1 MIGKPPNLK
10 LYVDSVIRQ
19 SPNRTTWCHSHDD
32 IWDNIEPYKENSY
45 VGHMTLNE
53 IFLFCSRKGI
63 KSKPFNKWW
72 GRKTLSRHV
81 NSFFKNESHVDFDN
95 LPTHN
100 DNGRYMKL
108 SSVVEIL
115 YDLPIRNQISII
127 QTDKVLEVHPGGT
140 RLALKDFYLDPVP
153 VFLYSYEPIDFLEKV
168 VLAKG
173 ERAYSVLKQ
182 AFRDRTPKK
191 TYHALVQGH
200 PDPASGTI
208 DTPIARSQKHD
219 YKFTISSTGKPAVTH
234 YQVKEMLPSAALVEV
249 GLETGRTHQIRVHFS
264 HFRHPLVG
272 DPLYGSDPK
281 LAAKL
286 DLDRQWLHAVKLG
299 FSHPISGEW
308 VEFTSDYPGDLEI
321 ALGRL
326 RDVGFRL

>member
-1 MIGKPPNLK
+1 M
-10 LYVDSVIRQ
+10 
-19 SPNRTTWCHSHDD
+19 
-32 IWDNIEPYKENSY
+32 
-45 VGHMTLNE
+45 
-53 IFLFCSRKGI
+53 
-63 KSKPFNKWW
+63 
-72 GRKTLSRHV
+72 
-81 NSFFKNESHVDFDN
+81 
-95 LPTHN
+95 
-100 DNGRYMKL
+100 
-108 SSVVEIL
+108 
-115 YDLPIRNQISII
+115 
-127 QTDKVLEVHPGGT
+127 LEVT
-140 RLALKDFYLDPVP
+140 L
-153 VFLYSYEPIDFLEKV
+153 LEKPAGV
-168 VLAKG
+168 SLEAEDVPELKVVFQDEHIVVVDKPAGVVSHPSQGFVGPSVGGVLLARGIELATSGAQERQGIVQRLDVGTSGLMVLAKG

-219 YKFTISSTGKPAVTH
+219 YKFTISQTGKPAVTH

-299 FSHPISGEW
+299 FTHPISGEL
-308 VEFTSDYPGDLEI
+308 VEFTSEYPSDLEI

>member
-1 MIGKPPNLK
+1 MMRSAGAVQSKFLQVPDAREGDRLDAGLAKILGISRTAAAELIASGGVTLDGNQIGK
-10 LYVDSVIRQ
+10 
-19 SPNRTTWCHSHDD
+19 SHRLVAG
-32 IWDNIEPYKENSY
+32 E
-45 VGHMTLNE
+45 L
-53 IFLFCSRKGI
+53 
-63 KSKPFNKWW
+63 
-72 GRKTLSRHV
+72 
-81 NSFFKNESHVDFDN
+81 
-95 LPTHN
+95 
-100 DNGRYMKL
+100 
-108 SSVVEIL
+108 
-115 YDLPIRNQISII
+115 
-127 QTDKVLEVHPGGT
+127 LEVALLDKPAAVALTAEDVPELRVVFEDEHIVVVDKPAGVVSHPSQGFVGPSVGGVLLARGIELAT
-140 RLALKDFYLDPVP
+140 SGAQERQGIVQRLDVGTSGLM
-153 VFLYSYEPIDFLEKV
+153 

-219 YKFTISSTGKPAVTH
+219 YKFTISQNGKPAVTH
-234 YQVKEMLPSAALVEV
+234 YEVKEMLPSAALVEV

-286 DLDRQWLHAVKLG
+286 NLDRQWLHAVKLG

-308 VEFTSDYPGDLEI
+308 QEFSSEYPSDLEI
-321 ALGRL
+321 ALARL
-326 RDVGFRL
+326 GDVEFRL

>member
-1 MIGKPPNLK
+1 MRSAGAVQAKFLQVPDAREGDRLDAGLAKILGISRTAAAELIASGGVTLDGNQIGKSHRLVPGELLEVTLLEKPAAVALTAEDVPE
-10 LYVDSVIRQ
+10 LRVVFEDEHIVVVDKPAGVVSHPSQGFVGPSVGGVLLARG
-19 SPNRTTWCHSHDD
+19 
-32 IWDNIEPYKENSY
+32 IELATSGAQE
-45 VGHMTLNE
+45 
-53 IFLFCSRKGI
+53 RKGI
-63 KSKPFNKWW
+63 VQ
-72 GRKTLSRHV
+72 RLDV
-81 NSFFKNESHVDFDN
+81 
-95 LPTHN
+95 
-100 DNGRYMKL
+100 
-108 SSVVEIL
+108 
-115 YDLPIRNQISII
+115 
-127 QTDKVLEVHPGGT
+127 GT
-140 RLALKDFYLDPVP
+140 SGLM
-153 VFLYSYEPIDFLEKV
+153 

-219 YKFTISSTGKPAVTH
+219 YKFTISQNGKPAVTH
-234 YQVKEMLPSAALVEV
+234 YEVKEMLPSAALVEV

-286 DLDRQWLHAVKLG
+286 NLDRQWLHAVKLG
-299 FSHPISGEW
+299 FAHPISGEW
-308 VEFTSDYPGDLEI
+308 QEFSSEYPSDLEI
-321 ALGRL
+321 ALARL
-326 RDVGFRL
+326 RDVEFRL